1 MRKNLNKFS
10 SRVFNRERQM
20 AEKIIMEE
28 AGVKLVKTDKGY
40 SYYIEEMCIFEDL
53 PEFMKPM
60 LIKSFNNLVE
70 IRKKEQ

>member
-1 MRKNLNKFS
+1 
-10 SRVFNRERQM
+10 M
-20 AEKIIMEE
+20 ADKILMEE

-40 SYYIEEMCIFEDL
+40 SYYIEEMCVFEDL